1 MSIAI
6 ALNLNSGY
14 TDLISDGLKLW
25 PFDAA
30 EEFSAGVRVE
40 KVSQTVHRSKSI
52 KRTRLSLKRNIVLEA
67 SFHFS
72 SQVSH
77 LQPKFEY
84 LHRLYLLFDTPLLL
98 AQSRLLVVYLG
109 TTYRNPTQKLD

>member
-14 TDLISDGLKLW
+14 TDLISDSLKLW

-40 KVSQTVHRSKSI
+40 KVSQTVHHFCDDVDVEVSWALQCSVNYF
-52 KRTRLSLKRNIVLEA
+52 SLG
-67 SFHFS
+67 SF
-72 SQVSH
+72 VA
-77 LQPKFEY
+77 
-84 LHRLYLLFDTPLLL
+84 YLL
-98 AQSRLLVVYLG
+98 SI
-109 TTYRNPTQKLD
+109 